1 MCALGRASAFCSPTR
16 GVGMVT
22 LLASMGTQ
30 ASAEEWE
37 PIKGLKTT
45 KTTVKASTPGAP
57 IVVKGDTVTVHAT
70 GTVST
75 IVLIQFGSYSSSD
88 FVSNDAIQLY
98 RARYYDA

>member
-1 MCALGRASAFCSPTR
+1 
-16 GVGMVT
+16 MVT

-57 IVVKGDTVTVHAT
+57 VVVKGDTVTVHAT
-70 GTVST
+70 GTV
-75 IVLIQFGSYSSSD
+75 FH
-88 FVSNDAIQLY
+88 
-98 RARYYDA
+98 